1 MTLMVE
7 KFRRAIALRKHRFAR
22 KFEETVMLVHDVN
35 PISILGSDNEIDF
48 SLEIQTD
55 VRGRNVKILT
65 MKNWSLYSLDW
76 WLEKIT
82 EFDREGKDYRV
93 YVDHIYNEILYMPEK
108 ASAKRIDTECMLEEA
123 IDALLRKW
131 NRLEFFLPKSKATMY
146 DYQSGRP
153 LNKIEF
159 DTVTAESIYSRYAYY
174 KRDVELGQKL
184 AELFNEV

>member
-22 KFEETVMLVHDVN
+22 KFEETVGLVHDLN

-55 VRGRNVKILT
+55 VHGRNVKILT

-76 WLEKIT
+76 WLEKIV
-82 EFDREGKDYRV
+82 ESDRNGMDYRV

-108 ASAKRIDTECMLEEA
+108 ASAKTLDSEGLLEEA

-131 NRLEFFLPKSKATMY
+131 NRLEFLLPKSEATMY
-146 DYQSGRP
+146 DYQSGRE

-159 DTVTAESIYSRYAYY
+159 DTVTAQSVYSRYAYY
-174 KRDVELGQKL
+174 KRDVELGNKL
-184 AELFNEV
+184 AELFFEV